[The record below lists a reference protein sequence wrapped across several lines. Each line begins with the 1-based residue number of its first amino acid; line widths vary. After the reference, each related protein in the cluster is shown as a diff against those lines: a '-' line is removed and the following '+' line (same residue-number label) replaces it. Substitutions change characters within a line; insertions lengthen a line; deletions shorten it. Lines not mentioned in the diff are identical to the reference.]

1 MENSI
6 SSDGREETNRIWA
19 VSQADSFTDS
29 SLTTHSP
36 RQCVHVINPCVRLIC
51 QALGQIWN
59 WKKAGIKNLFQSHS
73 LPISLINRIENY
85 TRAGNLEKLKF
96 ASLSVSTFFTSVA
109 SPITMFF
116 INYEF
121 QDSYPQ
127 VSNLSSHSG
136 ITINSRI
143 CWWHHRLLH
152 MLFWCQLHPTSVR
165 DQN

>member
-6 SSDGREETNRIWA
+6 SSGGREETNRIWA
-19 VSQADSFTDS
+19 VSQAESFTDS
-29 SLTTHSP
+29 SHTTHSP

-59 WKKAGIKNLFQSHS
+59 WKEAGIKNLFQSHS
-73 LPISLINRIENY
+73 LPISLMEQNR
-85 TRAGNLEKLKF
+85 KLYKSWKPRKVEF
-96 ASLSVSTFFTSVA
+96 CIPSVSTFFTSVT

-136 ITINSRI
+136 ITINSRS
-143 CWWHHRLLH
+143 CWWHHTLFH
-152 MLFWCQLHPTSVR
+152 MLFWCQLHPTSIR
-165 DQN
+165 D